1 MDFVQESFS
10 IAPVRAAPS
19 ERLGQ
24 ILTRLALREQI
35 NCDQRKQ
42 KIRNKHRGAC
52 IIFRNSLP
60 KKQRNDRNCGNDG
73 AAERDRRISCDQH
86 KHAAKRAQ
94 HAGSDLEDCDGCQ
107 QRGNSSRQWTL
118 GEMSF

>member
-1 MDFVQESFS
+1 MDFVQESFA

-19 ERLGQ
+19 ETLAR
-24 ILTRLALREQI
+24 ILTRLALCEQI
-35 NCDQRKQ
+35 NCNERKQ

-52 IIFRNSLP
+52 IIFRDSLP
-60 KKQRNDRNCGNDG
+60 KKQRNDRSCGNDG
-73 AAERDRRISCDQH
+73 ATERDRRISHDKH
-86 KHAAKRAQ
+86 KHAAERAQ
-94 HAGSDLEDCDGCQ
+94 HASSDLEDCDGSQ